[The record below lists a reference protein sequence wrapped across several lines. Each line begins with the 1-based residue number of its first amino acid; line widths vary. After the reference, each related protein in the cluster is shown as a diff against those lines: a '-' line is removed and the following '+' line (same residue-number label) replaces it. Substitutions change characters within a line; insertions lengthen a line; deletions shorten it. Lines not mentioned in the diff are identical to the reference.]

1 MKLFLANGC
10 SNTAGTDIDPN
21 NLVKCPEEAWPRW
34 VADHYKSPYVN
45 IAEPGSGNE
54 TISRST
60 ITTVSNIIEMDKF
73 PANNLVVLISWSG
86 FDRYEYWDSEKQD
99 HRSHA
104 LSSTSVVKKPNKLVT
119 DYINLRSLM
128 EPDDYSNYK
137 NLFYIYTTA
146 KILESYGVQYYFSN
160 CLNPFTLPEKLN
172 LSGNLS
178 GLYKNALDLY
188 GSRMEK
194 HLGFWKDCD
203 TFQSVLQH
211 IPRSPYGNKY
221 HWGREGQQ
229 FYAEHFI
236 KHMESVN
243 EHTIS

>member
-54 TISRST
+54 SISRST
-60 ITTVSNIIEMDKF
+60 ITVVSNIIELDKF
-73 PANNLVVLISWSG
+73 PPNDLIVLVSWSG
-86 FDRYEYWDSEKQD
+86 FDRYEYWDSEKQA
-99 HRSHA
+99 HRSYA
-104 LSSTSVVKKPNKLVT
+104 LSSTIVVKKPNKIVT
-119 DYINLRSLM
+119 DYINIRSLM

-160 CLNPFTLPEKLN
+160 CLNPFMNPQVLN
-172 LSGNLS
+172 LSSELNL
-178 GLYKNALDLY
+178 LYENMLNLY
-188 GSRMEK
+188 GQRAEK
-194 HLGFWKDCD
+194 HLGFSNDAE
-203 TFQSVLQH
+203 TFLSILQN
-211 IPRSPYGNKY
+211 IPRSPYGTKH

-229 FYAEHFI
+229 CYAEHFI
-236 KHMESVN
+236 KHMERVN
-243 EHTIS
+243 ENTAG